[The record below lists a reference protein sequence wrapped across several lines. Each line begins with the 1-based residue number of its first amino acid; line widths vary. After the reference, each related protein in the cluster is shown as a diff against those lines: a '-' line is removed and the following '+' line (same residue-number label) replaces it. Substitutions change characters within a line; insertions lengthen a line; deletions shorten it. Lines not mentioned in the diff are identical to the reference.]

1 MIFATFGAFLQYMAS
16 SIFMLVSAIYIY
28 TKITPYNEIKLIR
41 EGNTAAAVAFAG
53 TILGMVVA
61 MSSVIVHS
69 TGWLDKIAWCG
80 ISLIVQLLVW
90 GVVNLIFKNLQTSID
105 QDRCMADAVMLA
117 TFSLAAGILQ
127 AACVSW

>member
-1 MIFATFGAFLQYMAS
+1 MIFENFAAFALYMS
-16 SIFMLVSAIYIY
+16 SSVFMLTAAIYIY

-53 TILGMVVA
+53 TILGMVMA
-61 MSSVIVHS
+61 MSSVIFHS
-69 TGWLDKIAWCG
+69 TSWLDKVAWCS
-80 ISLIVQLLVW
+80 ISLAVQLVVW

>member
-1 MIFATFGAFLQYMAS
+1 MIFATFGSFLLYMAS
-16 SIFMLVSAIYIY
+16 SIFMLTSAIYIY

-61 MSSVIVHS
+61 MSSVIIHS
-69 TGWLDKIAWCG
+69 TGWLDKIAWCS
-80 ISLIVQLLVW
+80 ISLVVQLLVW
-90 GVVNLIFKNLQTSID
+90 GAVNLIFKNLQTSID

>member
-1 MIFATFGAFLQYMAS
+1 MIFATFGSFLLYMAS
-16 SIFMLVSAIYIY
+16 SIFMLTSAIYIY

-69 TGWLDKIAWCG
+69 TGWLDKIAWCS
-80 ISLIVQLLVW
+80 ISLVVQLLVW
-90 GVVNLIFKNLQTSID
+90 GAVNLIFKNLQTSID